1 MMSSKEILEFITEN
15 EKITLS
21 KLSQLMGIKRAQPL
35 YDIRDGK
42 IKAISVNYADKIL
55 AVFPEYSRAWLITG
69 EGQPFSK
76 NENEENADEDNVM
89 AKNKTTERWLEVISK
104 LKAQKVV
111 DNDVALSKSVHGLT
125 KQKMYNI
132 RIGDN
137 GVKLEILEAF
147 FEAYPQVNA
156 NYILT
161 GKGNMFLNSESPSL
175 LSKEEVE
182 GMPSPESA
190 EYWERMYKSAVT
202 TYEAMLQ
209 NLEERFNALD
219 KPLKDIRELL
229 VERKAV

>member
-1 MMSSKEILEFITEN
+1 
-15 EKITLS
+15 
-21 KLSQLMGIKRAQPL
+21 
-35 YDIRDGK
+35 
-42 IKAISVNYADKIL
+42 
-55 AVFPEYSRAWLITG
+55 
-69 EGQPFSK
+69 
-76 NENEENADEDNVM
+76 M

-161 GKGNMFLNSESPSL
+161 GKGNMFLNSESPAL

-190 EYWERMYKSAVT
+190 KWLLRGKGEMYKSEMVEDNTPMVIKGDSGLTILDMPIETFCNELIANT
-202 TYEAMLQ
+202 KMFREQLTMA
-209 NLEERFNALD
+209 NERIQI
-219 KPLKDIRELL
+219 LKDE
-229 VERKAV
+229 VERLQRLREKKRG